1 MEDINYFKELLKS
14 IHDYDKIILL
24 IFIIKK
30 DNDVLLESGMSQKFI
45 DKLYNGCKKVLNNEI
60 DDYNDHIK
68 NLEESI
74 LEKIFIY

>member
-30 DNDVLLESGMSQKFI
+30 DNDVIIRKW
-45 DKLYNGCKKVLNNEI
+45 NVT
-60 DDYNDHIK
+60 
-68 NLEESI
+68 
-74 LEKIFIY
+74 KIY